1 MVVVVVVVEVG
12 DGQLGPPPGDAQAS
26 QQLVQAPTMPCF
38 AVQCAA
44 SFLIVHFV
52 PLLVARQQVTA
63 SGLPHVERDAH
74 FLTEPAQCLLAR
86 TVFACCAA
94 QLT

>member
-1 MVVVVVVVEVG
+1 MVTVVVVEVG
-12 DGQLGPPPGDAQAS
+12 AGQLGPPPGDGQAS

-52 PLLVARQQVTA
+52 PLLVVRQQVTA

-74 FLTEPAQCLLAR
+74 FLTGPAQCLLAR